1 MTNKYHVVIFDDGKA
16 SGKASD
22 KAYLTH
28 KGRDAWSK
36 RVALKHAKEFT
47 AAHGNRTEIEE
58 A

>member
-1 MTNKYHVVIFDDGKA
+1 MANKYHVVVFYDGKA
-16 SGKASD
+16 FD
-22 KAYLTH
+22 KSYLTH